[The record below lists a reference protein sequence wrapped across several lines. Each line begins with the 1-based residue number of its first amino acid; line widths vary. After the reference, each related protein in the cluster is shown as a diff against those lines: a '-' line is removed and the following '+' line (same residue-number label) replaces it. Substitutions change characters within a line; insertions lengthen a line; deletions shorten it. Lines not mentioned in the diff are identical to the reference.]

1 MAGIRGGRTSVGS
14 IAAPPT
20 LRSLQFTLWAL
31 LALLLQS
38 TVITRVHWPL
48 GGPNLVFLL
57 FIPWAL
63 KESPVRATIIG
74 FAVGVAL
81 DILPPADGILGHW
94 SLTCAITAYALSR
107 YAEASRDIENS
118 PLVETGVYVAGLMGL
133 LLIWG
138 FSGII
143 MGDVRAGI
151 QFFGNELP
159 KSFLW
164 NAILAPIVIPLI
176 RSRFGIRRMRK

>member
-1 MAGIRGGRTSVGS
+1 MAGFRDRRKVVGS

-20 LRSLQFTLWAL
+20 LRSFQFSLLAL

-38 TVITRVHWPL
+38 TVITRIHWPL

-57 FIPWAL
+57 LIPWVL
-63 KESPVRATIIG
+63 QESPARATIIG

-118 PLVETGVYVAGLMGL
+118 PLVETGVYLAGLLGL

-164 NAILAPIVIPLI
+164 NAILSPIVIPLI
-176 RSRFGIRRMRK
+176 RSQFGIRRIRK